1 MASQVNR
8 DFFKK
13 AKKVDRAIELRDNEA
28 VIPAVKERAEVR
40 ARLPNRRLLSVEERA
55 AIIQERTASLSALEE
70 EIEVERKLLLELV
83 KAYTATNS
91 GASDVVAQNL
101 KIKSL
106 MERRSALSRPQVWI
120 ESLDGLTL
128 KDVFASKRDVRKI
141 GSTVYQVKRRVEPIS
156 SLYVD
161 LEPVAGT
168 GTGTSAA
175 TATVKATAKGTAKG
189 TGKGFAGT
197 LASIAATVLPAP
209 VAAPVATPAEV
220 AQGVIIGQKRVIKTK
235 KATAAAPAAA
245 PSFSS

>member
-40 ARLPNRRLLSVEERA
+40 ARLPNRRLLSVEERK
-55 AIIQERTASLSALEE
+55 AIIDERTASISVLEE
-70 EIEVERKLLLELV
+70 EIEVERKQLLELV
-83 KAYTATNS
+83 KAYTVSNS

-128 KDVFASKRDVRKI
+128 KDVFASKRDIRKI
-141 GSTVYQVKRRVEPIS
+141 GSTVFQVKRRVEPIE
-156 SLYVD
+156 SLYID
-161 LEPVAGT
+161 LESGS
-168 GTGTSAA
+168 GSSSGSSEA
-175 TATVKATAKGTAKG
+175 TATAKGTA
-189 TGKGFAGT
+189 TGLLGT
-197 LASIAATVLPAP
+197 LASIAPTAAPAP
-209 VAAPVATPAEV
+209 TAATPAEV

-235 KATAAAPAAA
+235 KATAAAPAG
-245 PSFSS
+245 PPTF

>member
-40 ARLPNRRLLSVEERA
+40 ARLPNRRLLSVEERK
-55 AIIQERTASLSALEE
+55 AIIDERTASISVLEE
-70 EIEVERKLLLELV
+70 EIEVERKQLLELV
-83 KAYTATNS
+83 KAYTVSNS

-128 KDVFASKRDVRKI
+128 KDVFASKRDIRKI
-141 GSTVYQVKRRVEPIS
+141 GSTVFQVKRRVEPIE
-156 SLYVD
+156 SLYID
-161 LEPVAGT
+161 LESG
-168 GTGTSAA
+168 SSSSEA
-175 TATVKATAKGTAKG
+175 TATATAKGTA
-189 TGKGFAGT
+189 TGIAGT
-197 LASIAATVLPAP
+197 LASIAPT
-209 VAAPVATPAEV
+209 AAPAATAATPAEV

-235 KATAAAPAAA
+235 KATAAAPAG
-245 PSFSS
+245 PPTF

>member
-40 ARLPNRRLLSVEERA
+40 ARLPNRRPLTVEERA
-55 AIIQERTASLSALEE
+55 AIIEERTASLVSLEE
-70 EIEVERKLLLELV
+70 EIEVERKILLNAV
-83 KAYTATNS
+83 KAYEASNS

-106 MERRSALSRPQVWI
+106 MERRSALSRPQRWI
-120 ESLDGLTL
+120 ESISGLTY
-128 KDVFASKRDVRKI
+128 KDVFASKRDTRKLFGGEDVFQI
-141 GSTVYQVKRRVEPIS
+141 KRRVEPIT
-156 SLYVD
+156 SLYLD
-161 LEPVAGT
+161 LEVPQ
-168 GTGTSAA
+168 AA
-175 TATVKATAKGTAKG
+175 EERPAKGLGA
-189 TGKGFAGT
+189 T
-197 LASIAATVLPAP
+197 LASIASAVLPKTTAASA
-209 VAAPVATPAEV
+209 VAAPVAALVAAPSEA

-235 KATAAAPAAA
+235 KAAAAAPAGA

>member
-40 ARLPNRRLLSVEERA
+40 ARLPNRRLLSVEERK
-55 AIIQERTASLSALEE
+55 AIIDERTASISVLEE
-70 EIEVERKLLLELV
+70 EIEVERKQLLELV
-83 KAYTATNS
+83 KAYTVSNS

-128 KDVFASKRDVRKI
+128 KDVFASKRDIRKI
-141 GSTVYQVKRRVEPIS
+141 GSTVFQVKRRVEPIE
-156 SLYVD
+156 SLYID
-161 LEPVAGT
+161 LESGS
-168 GTGTSAA
+168 GSGSSEA
-175 TATVKATAKGTAKG
+175 TATATAKGTA
-189 TGKGFAGT
+189 T
-197 LASIAATVLPAP
+197 
-209 VAAPVATPAEV
+209 
-220 AQGVIIGQKRVIKTK
+220 
-235 KATAAAPAAA
+235 
-245 PSFSS
+245 

>member
-55 AIIQERTASLSALEE
+55 AIIQERNASVSALEE
-70 EIEVERKLLLELV
+70 EIEVERKVLLSAV
-83 KAYTATNS
+83 KAYESTNS
-91 GASDVVAQNL
+91 GASDVVSQNL

-106 MERRSALSRPQVWI
+106 MERRSALSRPQRWI
-120 ESLDGLTL
+120 ESISGLTY
-128 KDVFASKRDVRKI
+128 KDVFASKRDTRKLFGGEDVFQI
-141 GSTVYQVKRRVEPIS
+141 KHRLEPIT

-161 LEPVAGT
+161 LEP
-168 GTGTSAA
+168 TSAA
-175 TATVKATAKGTAKG
+175 TATAATATAATATAGTAKSLV
-189 TGKGFAGT
+189 AT
-197 LASIAATVLPAP
+197 LASIATA
-209 VAAPVATPAEV
+209 VAAPAAPAPSAAEA

-235 KATAAAPAAA
+235 KAAAAAPAAPA
-245 PSFSS
+245 TFGP